1 MGHDGAIWF
10 KMFLFVTNGTNVFLM
25 VWTGA
30 KWCQLEPS
38 SAERCR
44 FVLNS
49 DIWLQIV
56 TNGKN
61 GLE

>member
-1 MGHDGAIWF
+1 MGRDGAIWF
-10 KMFLFVTNGTNVFLM
+10 EMFLIVTNGTNVFLM

-38 SAERCR
+38 SAERCI
-44 FVLNS
+44 FLLNS
-49 DIWLQIV
+49 DIWWQIV